1 MAKEKIIGIDLGTTN
16 SVVAI
21 MDGKDTIVLE
31 NPAGKRTTPS
41 VVAWKGGERIVGEIA
56 KRQLET
62 NPDSISSI
70 KRLMGTNQKVKVKVD
85 NKEQEF
91 TPEQVSGFILT
102 YLKEYAE
109 KKIGSK
115 IEKAVITVPAYF
127 NNDQREATKV
137 AGKIAGL
144 DVVRIINEPTAAA
157 LSYGIDKKDKE
168 QKILVY
174 DLGGGT
180 FDVSILDLSDGTF
193 EVLATSGDNHLGG
206 DDWDNVIVDW
216 IKEKIK
222 KENNFDVSKDKMAI
236 SRLKEAAEKAKI
248 ELSGSDST
256 TINLP
261 FLAITDNGPL
271 NVELELTRSEFEKMT
286 AHLVDRTRKPIM
298 DALKEAN
305 LKPSDLDEVLL
316 VGGSTRIPAVQK
328 MVEQTLSKA
337 PNRSINPDEVVAI
350 GAAIQGGVLA
360 GDVSDV
366 LLLDV
371 TPLTLGIVTEGDI
384 IAPLIKRNT
393 TIPVTKSQ
401 VFSTAVDNQTEVSIV
416 VVQGEREVLEGNKV
430 LGQFNLSGID
440 PAPRGV
446 PQIEVSFSIDVNGI
460 TTVTAK
466 DKKNNKEATIT
477 IQNSTRLSDEEI
489 DKMIKDAEEHK
500 EEDKKR
506 KEERSTIIRA
516 ESLINTMEKTITD
529 SKDIDPKMKEQTEK
543 EIASLKEMIEKKQ
556 IEELKTKLDQIEQA
570 ASMYANQQANK
581 AAEDES
587 NKDSDGPIKAD
598 VEENA
603 EIDVLI
609 EASKNQ
615 TEVILENLLEDIIG
629 DRKISF
635 SYR

>member
-21 MDGKDTIVLE
+21 MDGKETIVLE

-41 VVAWKGGERIVGEIA
+41 VVAWKNGERIVGEIA

-70 KRLMGTNQKVKVKVD
+70 KRLMGTNKKVKVKVD
-85 NKEQEF
+85 GKEEEF
-91 TPEQVSGFILT
+91 TPEQVSGFILM

-109 KKIGSK
+109 KKTGSK

-157 LSYGIDKKDKE
+157 LSYGIDKTDKE

-180 FDVSILDLSDGTF
+180 FDVSILELSDGTF

-216 IKEKIK
+216 IKDQIK
-222 KENNFDVSKDKMAI
+222 KENNFDVSKDKMAM

-271 NVELELTRSEFEKMT
+271 NIELELKRSDFEKMT
-286 AHLVDRTRKPIM
+286 AHLVDKTRKPIM
-298 DALKEAN
+298 DALKEAK
-305 LKPSDLDEVLL
+305 LKASDLDEVLL

-328 MVEQTLSKA
+328 MVEQTLGKA

-401 VFSTAVDNQTEVSIV
+401 VFSTAADNQTEVSIV

-430 LGQFNLSGID
+430 LGQFNLGGID

-477 IQNSTRLSDEEI
+477 IKNSTRLSDEEI
-489 DKMIKDAEEHK
+489 EKMVKDAEAHK

-516 ESLINTMEKTITD
+516 ESLINTMEKSLQD
-529 SKDIDPKMKEQTEK
+529 VKDMDPKMKEQSEK
-543 EIASLKEMIEKKQ
+543 EIASLKEMVEKKQ
-556 IEELKTKLDQIEQA
+556 IDELKTKLDQIEQA
-570 ASMYANQQANK
+570 ASMFANQQANK
-581 AAEDES
+581 AAEENS
-587 NKDSDGPIKAD
+587 NDGPIKAD
-598 VEENA
+598 VEE
-603 EIDVLI
+603 E
-609 EASKNQ
+609 EK
-615 TEVILENLLEDIIG
+615 
-629 DRKISF
+629 
-635 SYR
+635 

>member
-16 SVVAI
+16 SVVAV

-598 VEENA
+598 VEE
-603 EIDVLI
+603 
-609 EASKNQ
+609 K
-615 TEVILENLLEDIIG
+615 
-629 DRKISF
+629 
-635 SYR
+635 

>member
-1 MAKEKIIGIDLGTTN
+1 MFNAFAQFFEGTLLWL
-16 SVVAI
+16 SKWAI
-21 MDGKDTIVLE
+21 CP
-31 NPAGKRTTPS
+31 NA
-41 VVAWKGGERIVGEIA
+41 
-56 KRQLET
+56 
-62 NPDSISSI
+62 
-70 KRLMGTNQKVKVKVD
+70 
-85 NKEQEF
+85 
-91 TPEQVSGFILT
+91 
-102 YLKEYAE
+102 
-109 KKIGSK
+109 
-115 IEKAVITVPAYF
+115 KAVITVPAYF

-516 ESLINTMEKTITD
+516 ESLINTMEKTISD
-529 SKDIDPKMKEQTEK
+529 SKDLDPKMKEQTEK

-598 VEENA
+598 VEE
-603 EIDVLI
+603 
-609 EASKNQ
+609 K
-615 TEVILENLLEDIIG
+615 
-629 DRKISF
+629 
-635 SYR
+635 

>member
-1 MAKEKIIGIDLGTTN
+1 MSKIIGIDLGTTN
-16 SVVAI
+16 SVVAV
-21 MDGKDTIVLE
+21 MDGKETIVLE
-31 NPAGKRTTPS
+31 NPSGKRTTPS
-41 VVAWKGGERIVGEIA
+41 VVAWKNGERIVGEIA

-62 NPDSISSI
+62 NPDSIASI
-70 KRLMGTNQKVKVKVD
+70 KRLMGTNEKVKVHI
-85 NKEQEF
+85 NGKEEELS
-91 TPEQVSGFILT
+91 PEQVSGYILM

-109 KKIGSK
+109 KKTGSK

-127 NNDQREATKV
+127 NNDQREATKI

-144 DVVRIINEPTAAA
+144 DVKRIINEPTAAA
-157 LSYGIDKKDKE
+157 LAYGLDKKDKE

-180 FDVSILDLSDGTF
+180 FDVSILELSDGTF

-206 DDWDNVIVDW
+206 DDWDNTIVDW
-216 IKEKIK
+216 IKENIK
-222 KENNFDVSKDKMAI
+222 KNNNFDVSKDKMAM

-248 ELSGSDST
+248 ELSGSEST
-256 TINLP
+256 SINLP
-261 FLAITDNGPL
+261 FLAITPEGPL

-286 AHLVDRTRKPIM
+286 SKLVDRTRKPIM
-298 DALKEAN
+298 DALKEAGIQA
-305 LKPSDLDEVLL
+305 SDLNEVLL
-316 VGGSTRIPAVQK
+316 VGGSTRIPAVQQ
-328 MVEQTLSKA
+328 MVEHTLGKK
-337 PNRSINPDEVVAI
+337 PNRTINPDEVVAI

-401 VFSTAVDNQTEVSIV
+401 VFSTADNQTEVSIV
-416 VVQGEREVLEGNKV
+416 VVQGERQVLEGNKV

-477 IQNSTRLSDEEI
+477 IQNSSRLSEEEI
-489 DKMIKDAEEHK
+489 NKMVKDAEENK
-500 EEDKKR
+500 EADDKR
-506 KEERSTIIRA
+506 KEERITIIRA
-516 ESLINTMEKTITD
+516 ESLIHQMEKSITD
-529 SKDIDPKMKEQTEK
+529 SKDLDPKMKEQSEK

-556 IEELKTKLDQIEQA
+556 IQELKTKLDQIEQA
-570 ASMYANQQANK
+570 AAMFANQQANK
-581 AAEDES
+581 AASQEDE
-587 NKDSDGPIKAD
+587 NNDGPIKAD
-598 VEENA
+598 VEEK
-603 EIDVLI
+603 E
-609 EASKNQ
+609 
-615 TEVILENLLEDIIG
+615 
-629 DRKISF
+629 
-635 SYR
+635 

>member
-21 MDGKDTIVLE
+21 MDGKETIVLE

-41 VVAWKGGERIVGEIA
+41 VVAWKNGERIVGEIA

-70 KRLMGTNQKVKVKVD
+70 KRLMGTNQKVKVNV
-85 NKEQEF
+85 NGKEEEF
-91 TPEQVSGFILT
+91 TPEQVSGFILM

-109 KKIGSK
+109 KKVGSK

-157 LSYGIDKKDKE
+157 LSYGIDKTDKE

-180 FDVSILDLSDGTF
+180 FDVSILELSEGTF
-193 EVLATSGDNHLGG
+193 EVLSTSGDNHLGG

-216 IKEKIK
+216 IKEQIK
-222 KENNFDVSKDKMAI
+222 KSDNFDVSEDKMAM

-248 ELSGSDST
+248 ELSGSEST

-261 FLAITDNGPL
+261 FLAITDKGPL
-271 NVELELTRSEFEKMT
+271 NVELELKRSDFEKMT
-286 AHLVDRTRKPIM
+286 AHLVDRTRKPIT
-298 DALKEAN
+298 DALKEAG
-305 LKPSDLDEVLL
+305 LKASDLDEVLL

-328 MVEQTLSKA
+328 MVEQTLGKA
-337 PNRSINPDEVVAI
+337 PNRTINPDEVVAI
-350 GAAIQGGVLA
+350 GAAVQGGVLA

-401 VFSTAVDNQTEVSIV
+401 VFSTAADNQTEVSIV
-416 VVQGEREVLEGNKV
+416 VVQGEREVLEGNKI

-489 DKMIKDAEEHK
+489 EKMVKDAEAHK
-500 EEDKKR
+500 EEDNKR

-516 ESLINTMEKTITD
+516 ESLINMMEKSMAD
-529 SKDIDPKMKEQTEK
+529 AKDMDPKMKEQSEK

-556 IEELKTKLDQIEQA
+556 IDELKTKLDQIEQA
-570 ASMYANQQANK
+570 ASMYANQQANNK
-581 AAEDES
+581 ANATDDE
-587 NKDSDGPIKAD
+587 NNDGPVKAE
-598 VEENA
+598 VEE
-603 EIDVLI
+603 E
-609 EASKNQ
+609 
-615 TEVILENLLEDIIG
+615 
-629 DRKISF
+629 
-635 SYR
+635 

>member
-1 MAKEKIIGIDLGTTN
+1 MSKIIGIDLGTTN
-16 SVVAI
+16 SVVAV

-529 SKDIDPKMKEQTEK
+529 SKDLDPKMKEQTEK

-598 VEENA
+598 VEE
-603 EIDVLI
+603 
-609 EASKNQ
+609 K
-615 TEVILENLLEDIIG
+615 
-629 DRKISF
+629 
-635 SYR
+635 

>member
-91 TPEQVSGFILT
+91 TPEQISGFILT

-598 VEENA
+598 VEE
-603 EIDVLI
+603 
-609 EASKNQ
+609 K
-615 TEVILENLLEDIIG
+615 
-629 DRKISF
+629 
-635 SYR
+635 